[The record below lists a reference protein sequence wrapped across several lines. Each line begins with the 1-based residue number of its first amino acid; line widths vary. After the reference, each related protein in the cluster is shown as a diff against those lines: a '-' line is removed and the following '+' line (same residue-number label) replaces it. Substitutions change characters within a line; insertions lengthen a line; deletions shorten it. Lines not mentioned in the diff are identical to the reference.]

1 MSREFY
7 QEGWGRRQN
16 RCDNNNINYPFNNA
30 VESCNSY
37 QGNMECMGEM
47 SGVRYDMPNMPEV
60 ESDIVNT
67 SCQQMNSDNVMN
79 DESYQAPFSGNV
91 RNTKAYQGAQSE
103 GTNQVKC
110 CPFDAYGLNTYD
122 PYYTKINVVKDPIGD
137 IFIPFTISVKV
148 PVGFVLPPNMCY
160 DQNLAM
166 DKSDLS
172 INLMTQYYVYVDVDS
187 CDCNSTEVVKMQV
200 ATLTGP
206 IYYNL
211 TVGNFV
217 PAQPIQDINLAQG
230 TYFNSM
236 GVIDIDKI
244 IAYIPFG
251 YEGTAPYYTIDVIA
265 EKETVTLP
273 NGKCVSKRNA
283 CEEYCCT
290 LANPDVERIL
300 NFSYTLVIKS
310 RSM

>member
-7 QEGWGRRQN
+7 QDGWGRREN
-16 RCDNNNINYPFNNA
+16 RCNHNNSNYPFNNA

-37 QGNMECMGEM
+37 QENMEYMGEM
-47 SGVRYDMPNMPEV
+47 SGLEYDKPNMPCDMSEV
-60 ESDIVNT
+60 ESSV
-67 SCQQMNSDNVMN
+67 Q
-79 DESYQAPFSGNV
+79 GNV
-91 RNTKAYQGAQSE
+91 RNTNVYHNVQTE

-110 CPFDAYGLNTYD
+110 CPFDAYGLNTYN
-122 PYYTKINVVKDPIGD
+122 PYYTKVNVVKDSIED
-137 IFIPFTISVKV
+137 ICIPFTISVKI

-160 DQNLAM
+160 DQNLAL

-172 INLMTQYYVYVDVDS
+172 VNLMTQYYVYVDVDG
-187 CDCNSTEVVKMQV
+187 CDCNCNSTEVVKMQV

-211 TVGNFV
+211 TVENFV
-217 PAQPIQDINLAQG
+217 PAQPMQDINLAQG

-236 GVIDIDKI
+236 GVIAIDKV

-251 YEGTAPYYTIDVIA
+251 CEGTAPYYTIDVIA